1 MTTTITYE
9 IDENDFLRHQL
20 YIASKSDSIRKKR
33 KRSKLSVAL
42 VYVAFALLSYFW
54 DNYVM
59 AAFFFL
65 FGVLWFFI
73 YPLWEKKYYR
83 KHYQNFIDEHYKN
96 RVGKMATVTFSND
109 FILAQDDGSES
120 KVHTTEIE
128 EIIEIPTTILVKL
141 KGGQSFIF
149 PKDKIDAFENL
160 KTSLLEL
167 AIHLKIKYTIEA
179 DWEWK

>member
-1 MTTTITYE
+1 
-9 IDENDFLRHQL
+9 
-20 YIASKSDSIRKKR
+20 
-33 KRSKLSVAL
+33 
-42 VYVAFALLSYFW
+42 
-54 DNYVM
+54 M

-73 YPLWEKKYYR
+73 YSLWEKKYYR

-128 EIIEIPTTILVKL
+128 EIIEI
-141 KGGQSFIF
+141 
-149 PKDKIDAFENL
+149 
-160 KTSLLEL
+160 
-167 AIHLKIKYTIEA
+167 
-179 DWEWK
+179 

>member
-1 MTTTITYE
+1 MTTITTYK
-9 IDENDFLRHQL
+9 IDENDFLTHQL
-20 YIASKSDSIRKKR
+20 YIASKSDRIRKKR
-33 KRSKLSVAL
+33 KQSKLGVAL
-42 VYVAFALLSYFW
+42 VYVAIALFSFFE
-54 DNYVM
+54 DNYLM
-59 AAFFFL
+59 AVFFFSI
-65 FGVLWFFI
+65 GILWFFI
-73 YPLWEKKYYR
+73 YPLLEKKYYR
-83 KHYQNFIDEHYKN
+83 KHYQNFIDDHYKS

-160 KTSLLEL
+160 KTSLQEL
-167 AIHLKIKYTIEA
+167 ALHLKIKYTIEA